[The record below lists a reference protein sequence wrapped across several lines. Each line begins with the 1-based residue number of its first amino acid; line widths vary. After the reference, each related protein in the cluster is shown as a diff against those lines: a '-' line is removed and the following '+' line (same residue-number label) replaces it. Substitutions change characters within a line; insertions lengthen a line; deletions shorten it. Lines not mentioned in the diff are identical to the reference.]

1 MKVTVHGMVCNF
13 NPEGKKDKVG
23 NPIPTIDLYSDGDLV
38 TVRKVTA
45 SDKSI
50 GTYVDIL
57 CDLDVGI
64 YNDKV
69 YKIFT
74 ACKEQ

>member
-13 NPEGKKDKVG
+13 NPEGKKDKDG
-23 NPIPTIDLYSDGDLV
+23 NPIPTVDLYSDGDLV